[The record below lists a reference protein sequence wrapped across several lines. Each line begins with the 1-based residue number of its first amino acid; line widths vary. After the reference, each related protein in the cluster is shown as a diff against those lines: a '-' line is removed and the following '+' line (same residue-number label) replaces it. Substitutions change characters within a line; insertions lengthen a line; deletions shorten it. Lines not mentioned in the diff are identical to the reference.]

1 MSVWK
6 KYAYFSEPIFSKWS
20 IHDVYK
26 RFIQN
31 ARTINFNVSECEKFR
46 DLISDS
52 TLQVFSK
59 KLPLVEIWCSVK
71 EYPKLSEKAVE
82 IVLPFLFVWG

>member
-1 MSVWK
+1 MHISVNQYFPNDHFMMSVK
-6 KYAYFSEPIFSKWS
+6 DLFRVQRQS
-20 IHDVYK
+20 
-26 RFIQN
+26 
-31 ARTINFNVSECEKFR
+31 INFNVSECEKFR

-59 KLPLVEIWCSVK
+59 KLPLAEIWCTVK

-82 IVLPFLFVWG
+82 IVLPFLFV

>member
-1 MSVWK
+1 MWK
-6 KYAYFSEPIFSKWS
+6 
-20 IHDVYK
+20 V
-26 RFIQN
+26 Q
-31 ARTINFNVSECEKFR
+31 